1 MNYLVSKRIP
11 NAEAFLVH
19 CERLSMKSRSV
30 VFRQGEPSEDLYLI
44 AMNAG
49 AGLYVGG
56 QADSLEAGI
65 ALAMDAMHSGNALQT
80 LEAFAELTQAA
91 GGA

>member
-1 MNYLVSKRIP
+1 VADLCVEDADESAALIR
-11 NAEAFLVH
+11 AALGGDT
-19 CERLSMKSRSV
+19 SDRSAKA
-30 VFRQGEPSEDLYLI
+30 RSII

-56 QADSLEAGI
+56 QAASLDAGI
-65 ALAMDAMHSGNALQT
+65 ELAMDAIRSGKARRS
-80 LEAFAELTQAA
+80 LEAFAERTQAA

>member
-1 MNYLVSKRIP
+1 
-11 NAEAFLVH
+11 
-19 CERLSMKSRSV
+19 
-30 VFRQGEPSEDLYLI
+30 
-44 AMNAG
+44 MNAG

-56 QADSLEAGI
+56 QAYSLEAGI
-65 ALAMDAMHSGNALQT
+65 ELAMDAMRSGKALQT

>member
-1 MNYLVSKRIP
+1 
-11 NAEAFLVH
+11 
-19 CERLSMKSRSV
+19 
-30 VFRQGEPSEDLYLI
+30 
-44 AMNAG
+44 MNAG

-56 QADSLEAGI
+56 QADSLETGI
-65 ALAMDAMHSGNALQT
+65 ELAMDAIHSGKALQT

>member
-1 MNYLVSKRIP
+1 MADLCVEDADESAALIR
-11 NAEAFLVH
+11 AALGGDT
-19 CERLSMKSRSV
+19 SDRSAKA
-30 VFRQGEPSEDLYLI
+30 RSII

-65 ALAMDAMHSGNALQT
+65 ELAMSAMHSGKALQT